1 METRWVDGRAIIVHP
16 QFKHT
21 LPGQRAAAQ
30 PARWQNLPVDIL
42 HRVASQLPAARDL
55 CNFERICKSSR
66 CAGGSRNYCPGGSL
80 PKLAPPIRA
89 GTPNT
94 SEACSVWMGCRLER
108 ICRTRR
114 CNIVAPAWDANL
126 HVALRITACHYKL

>member
-21 LPGQRAAAQ
+21 LPGQRASAQ

-66 CAGGSRNYCPGGSL
+66 CAGVPETTALGGPCLSL
-80 PKLAPPIRA
+80 L
-89 GTPNT
+89 
-94 SEACSVWMGCRLER
+94 C
-108 ICRTRR
+108 
-114 CNIVAPAWDANL
+114 
-126 HVALRITACHYKL
+126 